1 MDNSL
6 MSSTLLG
13 DYNFE
18 QKNLDV
24 FANSLTEKN
33 QNNFFK
39 SILSTILS
47 IKEPVFLLPALLQA
61 FESAKEPI
69 SLSSFEF
76 WMNQFSSLSDEEQL
90 EVRGKI
96 TGKYVPRDTY
106 QQFFPIGMNKYYP
119 GTHFVCA
126 HLSPD
131 LDTTVAS
138 FIGWLDSF
146 AARVG
151 LGQHLWSL
159 PGGPSEPSIIHLFEK
174 LWGKGVFQ
182 SIARSA
188 PTLTLGAMDLC
199 TREGMEEV
207 TGAISMITIDKGLH
221 EKATLYVN
229 EEGKFLGDWHSRD
242 AEVVRPVMFL
252 FKALLRKF
260 ESLFYIRILRF
271 FADPEAN
278 LEKCTK
284 VFDDTFLM
292 QLCESEKG
300 YLDDDK
306 TDLNLFL
313 KKILVVDLGLNAT
326 FADLGDAFQKLGY
339 PHLNAFKDLVKNL
352 TVNPLFDSNGNLK
365 EDRPLIFQTIETLI
379 QGLKK
384 AILECNQ
391 FTELLSTA
399 INLKSQLN
407 NNASY
412 ALTMN
417 STIEEIRTKMENQ
430 DYLPVLSGDKEGK
443 PIGII
448 PRNAL
453 SKAPL
458 GTVSLRDFSNFDEV
472 HMASY
477 LNVISVIDHHK
488 STLRTQ
494 TPPLIIVGDAQSCNT
509 LVAEQLFIINEKYGI
524 KTEASFIHKDREI
537 AEYFSCLYAIIDDT
551 DFLSKV
557 SARDIDCVASLL
569 NNLKTLIHQKTCID
583 LSDIP
588 RNHNFIKSGAR
599 RILKSPDMFS
609 IYDKIIESRQIRT
622 ENALQHIETYGFDF
636 LCSDTKD
643 QNGCARIG
651 QSKLFPAN
659 FSLFENKKSLFSSE
673 WCKKAKQI
681 YQAQKDLALHLQMIS
696 TIPSSQDLFSG
707 VAENYTHLDEL
718 WIWIPEN
725 SSHAK
730 ALLATFLNSL
740 LESPNIRDKVI
751 KIEVHDGKE
760 GDLESIFRHNFLPLP
775 VEAISG
781 KKENIAVIYVKA
793 GTMNSRKSM
802 VSPYL
807 PRKVS

>member
-1 MDNSL
+1 

-13 DYNFE
+13 NYNFE

-24 FANSLTEKN
+24 FANSGNEEDLDA
-33 QNNFFK
+33 FFK
-39 SILSTILS
+39 SILQTILS
-47 IKEPVFLLPALLQA
+47 LKEPVFLLPALLHA
-61 FESAKEPI
+61 FSGFEKESV
-69 SLSSFEF
+69 SLSLFEF
-76 WMNQFSSLSDEEQL
+76 WMNQFSLLSIEEQL
-90 EVRGKI
+90 VVRGRI
-96 TGKYVPRDTY
+96 TGKTIPRDAY
-106 QQFFPIGMNKYYP
+106 QLFFPIGMDKYYP

-138 FIGWLDSF
+138 FIGWLDAF
-146 AARVG
+146 GAKVG

-159 PGGPSEPSIIHLFEK
+159 PGGPSEPSIVQLFEK
-174 LWGKGVFQ
+174 LWGTDLFKFI
-182 SIARSA
+182 SRPA
-188 PTLTLGAMDLC
+188 PTLTLGAMDLT

-207 TGAISMITIDKGLH
+207 TGDISMIAIDKGLH
-221 EKATLYVN
+221 EKAILFVN

-242 AEVVRPVMFL
+242 AEVVRPVIFL

-271 FADPEAN
+271 FADPGAN
-278 LEKCTK
+278 LEKCTD
-284 VFDDTFLM
+284 VYNETFLM
-292 QLCESEKG
+292 HLIDSEND

-306 TDLNLFL
+306 KNLNLFL
-313 KKILVVDLGLNAT
+313 KNILKVKKGLNAT
-326 FADLGDAFQKLGY
+326 FADLGNAFQAMGY
-339 PHLNAFKDLVKNL
+339 SHLKAFKNLVKNL
-352 TVNPLFDSNGNLK
+352 TGNPLFDSNGKLK
-365 EDRPLIFQTIETLI
+365 EDRPLIFQTIENLI
-379 QGLKK
+379 HHLNQ

-399 INLKSQLN
+399 VSLKFQLN
-407 NNASY
+407 NHISY

-417 STIEEIRTKMENQ
+417 STIEEIRTKMEDQ
-430 DYLPVLSGDKEGK
+430 DYLPVLSGDSESR

-453 SKAPL
+453 SRSPL

-488 STLRTQ
+488 SALRTQ
-494 TPPLIIVGDAQSCNT
+494 APPLIIVGDAQSCNT
-509 LVAEQLFIINEKYGI
+509 LVAEQLFIINEKYR
-524 KTEASFIHKDREI
+524 SHIHPDREI

-557 SARDIDCVASLL
+557 SARDIDCVVTLL
-569 NNLKTLIHQKTCID
+569 NNLKMLIHQKPCID

-588 RNHNFIKSGAR
+588 RNHHFINSSAG

-609 IYDKIIESRQIRT
+609 IYDKIIKTRQTRT
-622 ENALQHIETYGFDF
+622 EEALQHLEEYGFDF

-651 QSKLFPAN
+651 QSKLFPIN
-659 FSLFENKKSLFSSE
+659 FPLFEKKKALFCGE
-673 WCKKAKQI
+673 WSKKAKQI
-681 YQAQKDLALHLQMIS
+681 YIAQNDIALHLQMIS

-707 VAENYTHLDEL
+707 IAENYSHLDEL
-718 WIWIPEN
+718 WIWIPQD
-725 SSHAK
+725 SSHAE
-730 ALLATFLNSL
+730 ALLATFLNSM
-740 LESPNIRDKVI
+740 LESPRIKEKAV
-751 KIEVHDGKE
+751 KIEVHADENGR
-760 GDLESIFRHNFLPLP
+760 LERIFKHNFLPLP
-775 VEAISG
+775 I
-781 KKENIAVIYVKA
+781 ENIEGQKKNFAVIYVKA
-793 GTMNSRKSM
+793 GTLNSRKSM

>member
-1 MDNSL
+1 

-24 FANSLTEKN
+24 FANAHTTEN
-33 QNNFFK
+33 QNDFFK
-39 SILSTILS
+39 SILDTILS
-47 IKEPVFLLPALLQA
+47 IKEPVFLLPALLHT
-61 FESAKEPI
+61 FSHAKEPVSF
-69 SLSSFEF
+69 SLFEF
-76 WMNQFSSLSDEEQL
+76 WMNHSSSLSKEEQL

-96 TGKYVPRDTY
+96 TGKHVPRDAY
-106 QQFFPIGMNKYYP
+106 QLFFPIGMNKYYP
-119 GTHFVCA
+119 GSHFVCA

-146 AARVG
+146 GAKVG

-159 PGGPSEPSIIHLFEK
+159 PGGPSEPSIIQLFEK
-174 LWGKGVFQ
+174 LWGKGLFQ
-182 SIARSA
+182 SIARSS
-188 PTLTLGAMDLC
+188 PTLTLSAMDLC
-199 TREGMEEV
+199 TRDGMEEV

-242 AEVVRPVMFL
+242 AEVVRPVIFL

-278 LEKCTK
+278 LDKCAK

-292 QLCESEKG
+292 QLIESEKG

-306 TDLNLFL
+306 IDLNLFL
-313 KKILVVDLGLNAT
+313 ENILRLKQGLNAT
-326 FADLGDAFQKLGY
+326 FADLGEAFQKLGY
-339 PHLNAFKDLVKNL
+339 PHLNAFKDVVKNL
-352 TVNPLFDSNGNLK
+352 SVNPLFDSNGKLK

-379 QGLKK
+379 QYLKK
-384 AILECNQ
+384 AILECNE

-399 INLKSQLN
+399 VNLKAELN
-407 NNASY
+407 NNVSY

-430 DYLPVLSGDKEGK
+430 DYLPVLSCDKECK

-453 SKAPL
+453 NRAPL

-472 HMASY
+472 NMASY

-488 STLRTQ
+488 SALRTQ
-494 TPPLIIVGDAQSCNT
+494 TPPLILVGDAQSCNT
-509 LVAEQLFIINEKYGI
+509 LVAEQLFIINEKYGS
-524 KTEASFIHKDREI
+524 KTEKSFIHKDREI

-557 SARDIDCVASLL
+557 SARDIDCVVSLL
-569 NNLKTLIHQKTCID
+569 NSLKTLIHQKTCID

-588 RNHNFIKSGAR
+588 RNHNFIKSSAR

-609 IYDKIIESRQIRT
+609 IYDKIIESRQTRT
-622 ENALQHIETYGFDF
+622 EDALQHIATYGFDF

-651 QSKLFPAN
+651 QSKLFPIN
-659 FSLFENKKSLFSSE
+659 FPLFEKKKALFSAV

-681 YQAQKDLALHLQMIS
+681 YQAQNDLALHLQMIS
-696 TIPSSQDLFSG
+696 TIPSSQDLYSG

-718 WIWIPEN
+718 WIWIPED
-725 SSHAK
+725 SSHAE

-740 LESPNIRDKVI
+740 LESPQIKEKVI
-751 KIEVHDGKE
+751 KIEVQDEENGH
-760 GDLESIFRHNFLPLP
+760 LERIFRHNFLQIPIATTS
-775 VEAISG
+775 E

-793 GTMNSRKSM
+793 GTLNSRKSM